1 MSYLIVAA
9 TVLEIAP
16 FLDHL
21 RNAGTSGPETDI
33 LITGPGLTA
42 ATWAITHQVHTKRPE
57 LIIQAGV
64 AGCFD
69 NTISL
74 GSVLAIRRE
83 LVADQVAEEKNQLKT
98 VFDLGLAKPNQYPY
112 KKGWL
117 VNQSAFFKKTR
128 LKKVTAISVNE
139 ISTSRKRISLYR
151 EKYDPV
157 TESMEGA
164 ALHYVCL
171 MEKIP
176 FLQLRAVSN
185 YVGERNKRKWELEYS
200 IQQLNKALLTLL
212 K

>member
-21 RNAGTSGPETDI
+21 RNARAPGPETDI

-69 NTISL
+69 KSISL